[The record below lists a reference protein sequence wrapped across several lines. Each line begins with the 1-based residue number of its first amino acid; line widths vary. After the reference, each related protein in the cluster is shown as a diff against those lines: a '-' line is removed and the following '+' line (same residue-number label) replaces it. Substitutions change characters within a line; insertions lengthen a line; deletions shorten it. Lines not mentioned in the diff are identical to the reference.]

1 MTDITDEQILER
13 AMAIKSE
20 RGISLTDAMI
30 AAEDELTPE
39 AAIPKDFTVTVPVKA
54 RVAKWIL
61 DEFGDHPTYSV
72 EERLAAYLTTV
83 LSRSRVMAMRYAE
96 EGEDVTEGKAV
107 TLRRDQFARKVPSQ

>member
-13 AMAIKSE
+13 AHAIKSE

-39 AAIPKDFTVTVPVKA
+39 AAIPTAFTVTIPVKA
-54 RVAKWIL
+54 RVAKWIG
-61 DEFGDHPTYSV
+61 DEFGGHASFTI
-72 EERLAAYLTTV
+72 EERLGAYLTTV